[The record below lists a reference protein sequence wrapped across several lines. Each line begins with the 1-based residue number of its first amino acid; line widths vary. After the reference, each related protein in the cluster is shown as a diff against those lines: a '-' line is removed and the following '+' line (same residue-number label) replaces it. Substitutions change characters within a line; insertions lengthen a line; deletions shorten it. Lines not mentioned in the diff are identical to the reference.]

1 MGAAREPGLRG
12 QDRRVREEEKT
23 GKRWLIFKKSFLVL
37 RTRSRSKTKLGIKF
51 ESTIF
56 CSLTCLDERKMFCLY
71 LFFI

>member
-37 RTRSRSKTKLGIKF
+37 RTRSRYG
-51 ESTIF
+51 
-56 CSLTCLDERKMFCLY
+56 C
-71 LFFI
+71 

>member
-1 MGAAREPGLRG
+1 MAVDKPP
-12 QDRRVREEEKT
+12 V
-23 GKRWLIFKKSFLVL
+23 
-37 RTRSRSKTKLGIKF
+37 TKLGIKF